1 MSRAVDEII
10 VNDIQKDL
18 LEDMMIGDSDID
30 DSTVDFM
37 SGWDEEAQEY
47 DEDQNMIFPQ
57 PITNFDE
64 YDNKRGIKNGFRKPK
79 H

>member
-1 MSRAVDEII
+1 MSRAIDEII

-18 LEDMMIGDSDID
+18 LEDMMIGDNDID

-37 SGWDEEAQEY
+37 CGWDEEAQEY
-47 DEDQNMIFPQ
+47 DEDQNMLFPQ

-64 YDNKRGIKNGFRKPK
+64 
-79 H
+79 

>member
-30 DSTVDFM
+30 DSTIDFM

-47 DEDQNMIFPQ
+47 DEDQNMLFPQ

-64 YDNKRGIKNGFRKPK
+64 
-79 H
+79 

>member
-18 LEDMMIGDSDID
+18 LEDMMIGDNDID

-37 SGWDEEAQEY
+37 CGWDEEAQEY

-64 YDNKRGIKNGFRKPK
+64 
-79 H
+79 

>member
-18 LEDMMIGDSDID
+18 LEDMMIGDNDID

-37 SGWDEEAQEY
+37 CGWEEEAQEY
-47 DEDQNMIFPQ
+47 DEDQDPLFPQ

-64 YDNKRGIKNGFRKPK
+64 
-79 H
+79 

>member
-18 LEDMMIGDSDID
+18 LEDMMIGDNDID

-37 SGWDEEAQEY
+37 CGWDEEAQEY

-57 PITNFDE
+57 PITNFD
-64 YDNKRGIKNGFRKPK
+64 K
-79 H
+79 

>member
-18 LEDMMIGDSDID
+18 LEDMMIGDNDID
-30 DSTVDFM
+30 GSTVDFM
-37 SGWDEEAQEY
+37 CGWDEEAQEY
-47 DEDQNMIFPQ
+47 DEDQNMLFPQ

-64 YDNKRGIKNGFRKPK
+64 
-79 H
+79 

>member
-10 VNDIQKDL
+10 LNITNEQINQFVNDIQKDL
-18 LEDMMIGDSDID
+18 LEDMMIGDNDID

-37 SGWDEEAQEY
+37 CGWDEEAQEY
-47 DEDQNMIFPQ
+47 DEDQNMLFPQ

-64 YDNKRGIKNGFRKPK
+64 
-79 H
+79 